1 MDQAVH
7 FHANPDSPAQ
17 SEMSQ
22 EHVWPLD
29 NGVEMTSSVQ
39 VLKRHVIRSTVS
51 LRSKIVLSL
60 EINWN
65 FPLLLFETFS
75 CSSKSLSMVH
85 LFL

>member
-22 EHVWPLD
+22 EHVWPLN
-29 NGVEMTSSVQ
+29 NGVQMTSSVQ
-39 VLKRHVIRSTVS
+39 VLKRHVIRSMS

-60 EINWN
+60 QINWN
-65 FPLLLFETFS
+65 FPLLF
-75 CSSKSLSMVH
+75 
-85 LFL
+85 